1 MKDLNIRCETVK
13 PLQENIGE
21 NLLGIGLGNDFLD
34 LIATAEA
41 AKPKKHKWDYI
52 KLKSF
57 CRAKEIITKVKRQSM
72 EWDKILAKHSSDKGL
87 LYKT

>member
-41 AKPKKHKWDYI
+41 AKPKNTGG
-52 KLKSF
+52 
-57 CRAKEIITKVKRQSM
+57 II
-72 EWDKILAKHSSDKGL
+72 
-87 LYKT
+87 